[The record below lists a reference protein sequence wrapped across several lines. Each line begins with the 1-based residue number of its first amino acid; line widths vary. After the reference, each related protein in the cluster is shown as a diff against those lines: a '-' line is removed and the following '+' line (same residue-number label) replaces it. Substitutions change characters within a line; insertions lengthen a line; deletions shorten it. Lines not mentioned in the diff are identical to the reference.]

1 MKFCG
6 KCGGQLDN
14 KTGLCPNCDADK
26 LAEKKRSRAVGETNN
41 QANTPDYRKPVKL
54 TRKQKKA
61 IKKANRTATQK
72 VRSVLIKV
80 LVVLLAVLVLISGVS
95 VLLAYNHLIDIP
107 IINNLFNK
115 NENSN
120 SDNSSYF
127 HYDGDFS
134 GKKIENAEKAP
145 ETLKELSEK
154 LGYKNALDE
163 LKVNSSNDYEN
174 SHFYRLQERY
184 HNIPVYK
191 RTIVAVTDNNGDIV
205 EISGN
210 ITDIPTD
217 ITENPDLTQDTA
229 NNKAK
234 EYFDKQF
241 GYKCEFFE
249 VQKIEEGT
257 LYLYN
262 LTNPN
267 EVTLIYQLLIA
278 TDHGPFSMLINAVSG
293 EVIQMESSMNN
304 VQEEVTAEGQDGNQT
319 FIAENDNSTYKM
331 IFNPSGNTTYT
342 TYSPKN
348 GHMYD
353 YYLTDEN
360 ANLISWEKGSK
371 TDKSAVD
378 AMANL
383 EKVYNYYQSQFSRNS
398 IDGNGSSLKIYVQ
411 TAGVKSDDNKDEDYY
426 NNAFYVGKKELGE
439 GYNDIISFPKCFSDK
454 NKTNEKNSYSCELDV
469 VGHEMTH
476 GVVDYTC
483 DLTSSEEDNTPK
495 VINEAIADIF
505 GFFIEARATGK
516 DPDWKNSVR
525 TAIKGN
531 DTSNKQVYH
540 YKNFNKK
547 ADEHVGATIATYAA
561 YLMYNGVNGKYSNL
575 SMSDLERV
583 WYRSLLT
590 MPSNANF
597 QVLRYN
603 IESAA
608 INLGFSSEKKQCIS
622 AAFDE
627 VGIVSWVDEESDSYN
642 TDSNLIVLDKDG
654 KPYDDYTIRI
664 TGKKYTGLF
673 HWGWFTEDYT
683 QTINV
688 NSADKQSLK
697 LNVGKYTIKVIDNAD
712 SNREQKK
719 TIVVSD
725 NGKYNLL
732 KFSTG
737 FEKSSSKNNTET
749 IPNDTPSKTN
759 IAERDVVL
767 VLDSSGSMDGKPL
780 EETKK
785 AAIKFVNTVLGQ
797 GANIG
802 IVKYDGKAEIVS
814 PFSTDENAL
823 IGAINNIDSGGATN
837 IEDGLST
844 AESMLSSSSAN
855 KKIIVLMSDG
865 EPNNGKVGDELIAY
879 ANELKDKDT
888 YIYTLGFFESIS
900 DKTNAQ
906 YLMEK
911 IASDGCHYEVS
922 DADSL
927 VYFFGDIADQIN
939 GQKYIYVRIACP
951 VDISVSYNGET
962 LNSAENALST
972 RTSFGSLTFEDAD
985 TQAIE
990 SYNSNTSTNQSDES
1004 DDKVKILRLKEGED
1018 YDIKIEG
1025 TGKGRMNYSI
1035 GFMDENGE
1043 YSDFRKFNNVKIT
1056 RKTQIDTVAKVSDK
1070 TVLNV
1075 DEDGDGKYDLTYEAR
1090 ANSRGEIVDNSFIIN
1105 MILIL
1110 LGVLVLLI
1118 IILIIYKKVQKTK
1131 IKKSRRDY
1139 NG

>member
-1 MKFCG
+1 MSKYCG

-26 LAEKKRSRAVGETNN
+26 LAEKKRSRAVGEINN

-61 IKKANRTATQK
+61 IKKANRTTSQK
-72 VRSVLIKV
+72 IKIIFIKIFLLIILLFLLALLGIGLLSYNNIIKV
-80 LVVLLAVLVLISGVS
+80 
-95 VLLAYNHLIDIP
+95 P
-107 IINNLFNK
+107 IITPAINN
-115 NENSN
+115 
-120 SDNSSYF
+120 
-127 HYDGDFS
+127 
-134 GKKIENAEKAP
+134 
-145 ETLKELSEK
+145 
-154 LGYKNALDE
+154 
-163 LKVNSSNDYEN
+163 
-174 SHFYRLQERY
+174 
-184 HNIPVYK
+184 
-191 RTIVAVTDNNGDIV
+191 
-205 EISGN
+205 ISGN
-210 ITDIPTD
+210 NDIQFDNQALYETEYSPNESD
-217 ITENPDLTQDTA
+217 ITYERDDHSRGFV
-229 NNKAK
+229 NNIINIFFKREATVNQINNVVAK
-234 EYFDKQF
+234 LQGERVGIVDDGIRLYQIRIAKSTREELNNICSEVDKMD
-241 GYKCEFFE
+241 GVISAEIDEIYC
-249 VQKIEEGT
+249 IEQNYIPGDPWSEG
-257 LYLYN
+257 LDGLWSVN
-262 LTNPN
+262 WDETNPSGTN
-267 EVTLIYQLLIA
+267 WWVESTKLLSAWDNNDKLERISVGIVDNGFD
-278 TDHGPFSMLINAVSG
+278 TDHEDLNITVIN
-293 EVIQMESSMNN
+293 
-304 VQEEVTAEGQDGNQT
+304 
-319 FIAENDNSTYKM
+319 ENDNSKEEHGT
-331 IFNPSGNTTYT
+331 
-342 TYSPKN
+342 
-348 GHMYD
+348 H
-353 YYLTDEN
+353 
-360 ANLISWEKGSK
+360 
-371 TDKSAVD
+371 V
-378 AMANL
+378 
-383 EKVYNYYQSQFSRNS
+383 
-398 IDGNGSSLKIYVQ
+398 
-411 TAGVKSDDNKDEDYY
+411 AGVVGATTDNGKGITGILSNVNLYGVDCYATNQQKKKSISILNQ
-426 NNAFYVGKKELGE
+426 FLGFNE
-439 GYNDIISFPKCFSDK
+439 CISKGC
-454 NKTNEKNSYSCELDV
+454 
-469 VGHEMTH
+469 
-476 GVVDYTC
+476 
-483 DLTSSEEDNTPK
+483 K
-495 VINEAIADIF
+495 VINYSSGVEYKSEKQAKEDSIDSTNSTLDYLIILLNYYYDKDFIIVNSAGNGDNNWMGSSGVDAKKYN
-505 GFFIEARATGK
+505 GFFCGIDRELVTSK
-516 DPDWKNSVR
+516 LEKLKNDKRYDHLPSIDEILGSFMVV
-525 TAIKGN
+525 AAVS
-531 DTSNKQVYH
+531 DS
-540 YKNFNKK
+540 KN
-547 ADEHVGATIATYAA
+547 
-561 YLMYNGVNGKYSNL
+561 NGKYQLAKFSNYGDAITVCAPGVNVFSTIASNWFDGSYKYMDGT
-575 SMSDLERV
+575 SM
-583 WYRSLLT
+583 
-590 MPSNANF
+590 
-597 QVLRYN
+597 
-603 IESAA
+603 AA
-608 INLGFSSEKKQCIS
+608 P
-622 AAFDE
+622 
-627 VGIVSWVDEESDSYN
+627 IVSGITALTWAANPNLKSKEVKQIIIETATEE
-642 TDSNLIVLDKDG
+642 VLARQSKDKG
-654 KPYDDYTIRI
+654 KYY
-664 TGKKYTGLF
+664 L
-673 HWGWFTEDYT
+673 
-683 QTINV
+683 V
-688 NSADKQSLK
+688 NADKAIK
-697 LNVGKYTIKVIDNAD
+697 KVI
-712 SNREQKK
+712 
-719 TIVVSD
+719 
-725 NGKYNLL
+725 G
-732 KFSTG
+732 
-737 FEKSSSKNNTET
+737 EKSNNKNGNNNRQLIDQNT
-749 IPNDTPSKTN
+749 
-759 IAERDVVL
+759 ERDVVL

-879 ANELKDKDT
+879 ANELKNKDT

-1070 TVLNV
+1070 TVMNV

-1090 ANSRGEIVDNSFIIN
+1090 ANSRGEIVDNSFIVN
-1105 MILIL
+1105 LILIL

>member
-1 MKFCG
+1 M
-6 KCGGQLDN
+6 
-14 KTGLCPNCDADK
+14 
-26 LAEKKRSRAVGETNN
+26 S
-41 QANTPDYRKPVKL
+41 
-54 TRKQKKA
+54 
-61 IKKANRTATQK
+61 
-72 VRSVLIKV
+72 
-80 LVVLLAVLVLISGVS
+80 
-95 VLLAYNHLIDIP
+95 
-107 IINNLFNK
+107 NNLGCN
-115 NENSN
+115 
-120 SDNSSYF
+120 
-127 HYDGDFS
+127 
-134 GKKIENAEKAP
+134 
-145 ETLKELSEK
+145 
-154 LGYKNALDE
+154 NALDE
-163 LKVNSSNDYEN
+163 LEVNSSNDYES

-191 RTIVAVTDNNGDIV
+191 RTVVVVTDKDGNILEV
-205 EISGN
+205 SGN
-210 ITDIPTD
+210 ITDIPND
-217 ITENPDLTQDTA
+217 ITLNPDVTQETV
-229 NNKAK
+229 NINSK

-241 GYKCEFFE
+241 GYESELFE
-249 VQKIEEGT
+249 VQKIDEGT
-257 LYLYN
+257 LCLFN
-262 LTNPN
+262 LTKPD
-267 EVTLIYQLLIA
+267 EVSLIYQLVIA
-278 TDHGPFSMLINAVSG
+278 TDYGPFSMLINAVNG
-293 EVIQMESSMNN
+293 EVLQMESSIKN
-304 VQEEVTAEGQDGNQT
+304 VQEKVTEEGQVSNQT
-319 FIAENDNSTYKM
+319 FIAENENSTYKM
-331 IFNPSGNTTYT
+331 IFNPGGNTTYT

-353 YYLTDEN
+353 YYLSDEN
-360 ANLISWEKGSK
+360 ANLISWKKGSK

-378 AMANL
+378 AMSNL

-411 TAGVKSDDNKDEDYY
+411 TAGIKSDDNKDEDYY

-454 NKTNEKNSYSCELDV
+454 KKTNEKNSYSCELDV

-525 TAIKGN
+525 TAIKDN

-561 YLMYNGVNGKYSNL
+561 YLMFNGVNGKYSKL
-575 SMSDLERV
+575 SMNDLERV

-590 MPSNANF
+590 MPSNSTF

-608 INLGFSSEKKQCIS
+608 INLGLSSEKKQCIS

-627 VGIVSWVDEESDSYN
+627 VGVVNWVDEESDSYN
-642 TDSNLIVLDKDG
+642 TDSNLIVLGKDG
-654 KPYDDYTIRI
+654 KTYDDYTIKI
-664 TGKKYTGLF
+664 TGKEYTGLF
-673 HWGWFTEDYT
+673 HWGWFTEDYKK
-683 QTINV
+683 TINV
-688 NSADKQSLK
+688 NSTDMQSLK
-697 LNVGKYTIKVIDNAD
+697 LNPGKYTIKVIDNAD
-712 SNREQKK
+712 NNREQKK

-737 FEKSSSKNNTET
+737 FEKDLSKNNSEV
-749 IPNDTPSKTN
+749 IPNNTPSKSN
-759 IAERDVVL
+759 FAERDVVL
-767 VLDSSGSMDGKPL
+767 VLDSSGSMEGTPL

-785 AAIKFVNTVLGQ
+785 AATKFVDTVLGHS
-797 GANIG
+797 ANIG
-802 IVKYDGKAEIVS
+802 IVKYDGNAEIVS
-814 PFSTDENAL
+814 PFSTDGTAL
-823 IGAINNIDSGGATN
+823 KSAIDNISTSGSTN

-865 EPNNGKVGDELIAY
+865 EPNTGKEGDELIAY
-879 ANELKDKDT
+879 ANELKEKDT
-888 YIYTLGFFESIS
+888 YIYTLGFFESID
-900 DKTNAQ
+900 DKSKPQ

-911 IASDGCHYEVS
+911 IASEGCHYEVS

-951 VDISVSYNGET
+951 VDISVTYSGET
-962 LNSAENALST
+962 LNSAESSLST

-985 TQAIE
+985 TQSIE
-990 SYNSNTSTNQSDES
+990 SYNSKASSASSNQTDESSDES
-1004 DDKVKILRLKEGED
+1004 ADKVKILRLKEGED

-1025 TGKGRMNYSI
+1025 TGVGRMNYSI
-1035 GFMDENGE
+1035 GFMDEKGE
-1043 YSDFRKFNNVKIT
+1043 YSDFRKFSNVKIT
-1056 RKTQIDTVAKVSDK
+1056 GKTQIDTVAKVSDK

-1090 ANSRGEIVDNSFIIN
+1090 ANSRGEVVDNSFIIYL
-1105 MILIL
+1105 ILIL

-1118 IILIIYKKVQKTK
+1118 IILIVYKKVKKSK
-1131 IKKSRRDY
+1131 IKNSRRDY